1 MSNSNCTYCKAQIER
16 VIQDRLALEAL
27 TSSPQEFTPQQLHD
41 LRSTCNYVCA
51 QCVVMD
57 VKQELSATMTADC
70 DVTSSSFEKAFLYG
84 MQNQAK
90 IEVEQNKA
98 RLQQLGNDLQTQQ
111 QIDNFSSNMVT
122 TIRNI
127 ITTDTL
133 NSLKQQ
139 AILMQELVIEP
150 GSTSIVVQNLTQRLS
165 LVMYASLVSSELT
178 QARMQVAIDYA
189 TKSKV
194 LQLQTQLDKAVSTS
208 KEAVVTVYNL
218 LGTVIKQIPAIFI
231 VILCVIILAIF
242 YYSFQ
247 NATRAMY
254 VLDAQETLEKLHD
267 L

>member
-1 MSNSNCTYCKAQIER
+1 
-16 VIQDRLALEAL
+16 
-27 TSSPQEFTPQQLHD
+27 
-41 LRSTCNYVCA
+41 
-51 QCVVMD
+51 
-57 VKQELSATMTADC
+57 
-70 DVTSSSFEKAFLYG
+70 
-84 MQNQAK
+84 
-90 IEVEQNKA
+90 
-98 RLQQLGNDLQTQQ
+98 
-111 QIDNFSSNMVT
+111 MVT